1 MDRSTKKILVI
12 ENEAATRRILIDKL
26 TREKF
31 TVSEASNGLDGL
43 KKATTEHPDLILLD
57 LFMPKMSGLEVLKTL
72 HQDEWGKRVPII
84 ILTNLNDDHHILEA
98 IKDKNCEYLLKTS
111 HNLAS
116 LVKKIESKLV

>member
-43 KKATTEHPDLILLD
+43 KKATTEHPDLIILD